1 MKCPFC
7 NFEESKVADSRE
19 SMDGQAIKRRRQCLK
34 CNQRFTTFET
44 IDLTVQVLKR
54 DETYE
59 DFKQEKLFGGIM
71 AACRHTRVSHDKVKS
86 LAYHITADLTAR
98 QLREITTRELG
109 AIVMKHLQEI
119 DTVAYIRF
127 ACVYKRFKDIK
138 EILDAIDS
146 IKHKDGSYCL
156 TGKNN
161 FNSEDADYASTRE

>member
-7 NFEESKVADSRE
+7 NFEESKVTDSRMA
-19 SMDGQAIKRRRQCLK
+19 MDGQAIKRRRECLK

-44 IDLTVQVLKR
+44 IDLTVQVQKR
-54 DETYE
+54 DDTYE
-59 DFKQEKLFGGIM
+59 DFRQDKFLNGIM
-71 AACRHTRVSHDKVKS
+71 AACRHTRVSHDKVKA
-86 LAYHITADLTAR
+86 LAYRITADLMAK
-98 QLREITTRELG
+98 QIREITTKELG

-146 IKHKDGSYCL
+146 IKHKDGNCCKID
-156 TGKNN
+156 KNN
-161 FNSEDADYASTRE
+161 INSEDNIYGATTS